1 VREWEPRM
9 VVSRKYRIGYV
20 IPGIGLTSEEEERRK
35 GIANQIVTNSTVD
48 IIGVD
53 EGPLTIENCVEEAFA
68 ASSYLP
74 KIYNLQNIY
83 DAFIVGCF
91 GDPGLR
97 AARELVNK
105 LVVGPAESTLHLAA
119 QLADEFIVVSPL
131 ESTVILT
138 KHMIRAY
145 GFSDKVTAIIPAN
158 IPVAEFI
165 KNREEASRK
174 LADMITESVRE
185 MGGDAV
191 VLGCMSMGYAL
202 VDELLSDKIDLPVIN
217 PVKISLKTTEML
229 LSLGLKHSIRSF
241 PRPDYSKLKHLL

>member
-1 VREWEPRM
+1 MREWELRM
-9 VVSRKYRIGYV
+9 EVSKKYRIGYV

-35 GIANQIVTNSTVD
+35 GIANKIAVNSTVD
-48 IIGVD
+48 IISVD
-53 EGPLTIENCVEEAFA
+53 NGPLTIENCVEEAFA
-68 ASSYLP
+68 ASSYLS
-74 KIYNLQNIY
+74 KIYKLQNLY

-97 AARELVNK
+97 AARELVSK
-105 LVVGPAESTLHLAA
+105 LVIGPAESTLHVAA
-119 QLADEFIVVSPL
+119 QLADEFVVVSPL
-131 ESTVILT
+131 EGTVILT
-138 KHMIRAY
+138 KHMIKSY
-145 GFSDKVTAIIPAN
+145 GFSEKVTAIVPAN

-174 LADMITESVRE
+174 LAETIMKSVRE

-217 PVKISLKTTEML
+217 PVKVSLKTAEML
-229 LSLGLKHSIRSF
+229 LSLGLHHSIRSF
-241 PRPDYSKLKHLL
+241 PKPDYSKLKHLL